1 MSSMQETELSNIRS
15 NIESNIGRRVWLRSN
30 RGRSRSVENEGVLA
44 STFSSVFTV
53 AVDSKTQ
60 PQMISY
66 TYGDILTNNLE
77 MKLID

>member
-1 MSSMQETELSNIRS
+1 MQETELANIRNS
-15 NIESNIGRRVWLRSN
+15 IESNIGRRVWLRSN
-30 RGRSRSVENEGVLA
+30 RGRSKSVENEGVLS

-53 AVDSKTQ
+53 AVDTPTS

-77 MKLID
+77 MKLLGESE

>member
-1 MSSMQETELSNIRS
+1 MQEAELENIRS
-15 NIESNIGRRVWLRSN
+15 NIESNLGRRVWLKSN
-30 RGRSRSVENEGVLA
+30 RGRSRSVENEGVLS

-53 AVDSKTQ
+53 AIDSPTQ
-60 PQMISY
+60 PRMISY